1 MENTAILLK
10 FHPCY
15 PFLCILMH
23 LKYTSFCFPQTS
35 LWELMLKCLPSLLW
49 DADQGPWPAHLQE
62 GHAVHWRS
70 PVWPECQSLGE
81 SGNKSNLTL
90 TFQLHFLI
98 LKIIFFFFFIFPT
111 KTCFLDRLKR
121 NKTKHYPISCSQW
134 HQWPVYVVEI
144 THSSSFSVTKP
155 CWSFRKMRISF
166 FLSTSV
172 TSYHEWKWRPS
183 LHEVTQSLL
192 GTISF
197 SSAKP
202 SHCSN
207 FNSQC
212 NLLPQ

>member
-1 MENTAILLK
+1 MPPVPALRCRPRSMASPSSGGTRCALK
-10 FHPCY
+10 
-15 PFLCILMH
+15 
-23 LKYTSFCFPQTS
+23 
-35 LWELMLKCLPSLLW
+35 
-49 DADQGPWPAHLQE
+49 
-62 GHAVHWRS
+62 
-70 PVWPECQSLGE
+70 E
-81 SGNKSNLTL
+81 SGVTRMPVFRGEWEQKQLNFDFSATFSNFKNYL
-90 TFQLHFLI
+90 
-98 LKIIFFFFFIFPT
+98 FFFFIFPT
-111 KTCFLDRLKR
+111 KTCFLDRWKR

-155 CWSFRKMRISF
+155 CWSFRKMHISF

-192 GTISF
+192 GTIRF